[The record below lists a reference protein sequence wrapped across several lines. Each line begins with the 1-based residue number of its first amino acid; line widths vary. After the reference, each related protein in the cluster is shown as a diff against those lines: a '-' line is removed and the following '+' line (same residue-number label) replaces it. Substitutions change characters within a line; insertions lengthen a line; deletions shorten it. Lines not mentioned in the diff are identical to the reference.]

1 MKKFTILLPALVLIL
16 FTANPS
22 AAEKIT
28 FSRVSGGDFYIYT
41 ADSATGKTTRLCKGY
56 DPEISPD
63 GGTVAYTQ
71 YDKTGGRFIAFC
83 DIASR
88 KSRVIKEVPG
98 KNSYGPRWSSNGR
111 RLLYNIF
118 IDQSRWLPALYDLDT
133 RKNMTIGR
141 DTAKTDLFGPFWSS
155 DSAFVYAFDF
165 ENIYKFSETDG
176 RLMENI
182 PINRLL
188 PSDNILISSATGIS
202 VSPDDTMWLFAAEVG
217 GEKCALCAAAGSPAE
232 TKGAVFIYRLTT
244 KKTERLAV
252 GGLCVSDAAWL
263 GADEIIFSAHAPSEK
278 SRAKSANIYDI
289 YRMKLNGEKPR
300 KIIADGRAVSA
311 AK

>member
-1 MKKFTILLPALVLIL
+1 MLKGITIIL
-16 FTANPS
+16 FTSNPG
-22 AAEKIT
+22 AAEKIA

-41 ADSATGKTTRLCKGY
+41 ADSATGRTTRLCKGY

-71 YDKTGGRFIAFC
+71 YDKTGGRFISLC

-88 KSRVIKEVPG
+88 KSRVIKELPG

-118 IDQSRWLPALYDLDT
+118 IDQSRWLSALYDLYT
-133 RKNMTIGR
+133 RNNMTIGG
-141 DTAKTDLFGPFWSS
+141 DTVKTDLFGPFWSS

-165 ENIYKFSETDG
+165 ENIYKFSDTDG
-176 RLMENI
+176 RFIKNI
-182 PINRLL
+182 PMNRLL

-202 VSPDDTMWLFAAEVG
+202 VSPDGTMWLFAAEVG

-232 TKGAVFIYRLTT
+232 AKGAVFIYRLST

-252 GGLCVSDAAWL
+252 GGLCVIDAAWL
-263 GADEIIFSAHAPSEK
+263 GADEIIFSAHVPSEK
-278 SRAKSANIYDI
+278 SRGKSANIYDI

-300 KIIADGRAVSA
+300 KIIAEGQTVSA